1 VNIDLHVHGDLGCAH
16 KLPKG
21 KDAIMALH
29 HHAIQTSITW
39 AAYEF
44 EVLNMDGMWKDVG
57 GVYIFSGVKDS
68 IWRAYYI
75 GITDSFQDR
84 HPNHERWEEAKRLGA
99 THVHARGEPQAAT
112 RESIERE
119 LIGTYQPPLN
129 THHK

>member
-1 VNIDLHVHGDLGCAH
+1 
-16 KLPKG
+16 
-21 KDAIMALH
+21 MALDQH
-29 HHAIQTSITW
+29 EIHRSMTW
-39 AAYEF
+39 ATYEF

-57 GVYIFSGVKDS
+57 GVYIFSGVKDN

-99 THVHARGEPQAAT
+99 THVHARGESLPAA
-112 RESIERE
+112 RESMEKE

-129 THHK
+129 MQLNLG

>member
-1 VNIDLHVHGDLGCAH
+1 
-16 KLPKG
+16 
-21 KDAIMALH
+21 MALH
-29 HHAIQTSITW
+29 HHAMNMSITW
-39 AAYEF
+39 GTYEF

-57 GVYIFSGVKDS
+57 GVYIFSGVKDN

-99 THVHARGEPQAAT
+99 THVHARGESQAAT
-112 RESIERE
+112 RESIEKE

-129 THHK
+129 THQK